1 MPGAP
6 HNASPFMTQKRSVFL
21 TGSTGFIGKELLKS
35 LLTSHPQDDFFLL
48 IRGRTQHGA
57 DTRFANLIQE
67 LAQET
72 GIAQASLHP
81 RLKLVEGDIALPDFG
96 LSLENHNQLAKSIDT
111 IFHSAA
117 HVILEAP
124 YEESKRLNFRGT
136 MACLALAR
144 KSVEMGHFLRFNHI
158 STAFVAGQ
166 RKGII
171 LENELDCQQGF
182 NNNYERVKFEAEVE
196 LHKAMAE
203 VPITIFRP
211 SMVMGHSV
219 TGWTNSFN
227 VLYGP
232 IKFSYLGL
240 LPRVPGNHHARID
253 TVSIDFIVDALRH
266 LSSLPDSDVVGK
278 TFHLTVGSKNSIT
291 VPELIVETFK
301 HFRHYVKEFN
311 LENPLREPTM
321 IPPALFRFGVYCKS
335 IFSDPREKKYL
346 ENLLIYAD
354 YTSYQKDFN
363 SQQALALL
371 EKAGIRPLPLKNYLG
386 NLVRYCI
393 QTHFGKSDH
402 PRHVRPRRKR

>member
-1 MPGAP
+1 MPIAP
-6 HNASPFMTQKRSVFL
+6 QKIIPMTQKRSVFL

-35 LLTSHPQDDFFLL
+35 LLVQHPEDHFHLL

-57 DTRFANLIQE
+57 QQRFESLVDEVCQE
-67 LAQET
+67 AKLSPS
-72 GIAQASLHP
+72 GVLP
-81 RLKLVEGDIALPDFG
+81 RLHLVEGDISLTNFG
-96 LSLENHNQLAKSIDT
+96 LSSDAYAELSKNIDT

-124 YEESKRLNFRGT
+124 YEESKRLNYKGT
-136 MACLALAR
+136 MECLALAR
-144 KSVEMGHFLRFNHI
+144 RATASGLFRRFNHI

-166 RKGII
+166 RKGLI

-182 NNNYERVKFEAEVE
+182 NNNYERVKFEAEME
-196 LHKAMAE
+196 LRSAMPQ

-240 LPRVPGNHHARID
+240 LPRVPGNHSARID
-253 TVSIDFIVDALRH
+253 TVSIDFIVNALSH
-266 LSSLPDSDVVGK
+266 LSALPDEKVLGK
-278 TFHLTVGSKNSIT
+278 TFHLTAGAQQSIT

-301 HFRHYVKEFN
+301 HFRRYVKEFN
-311 LENPLREPTM
+311 LENPLREPMM
-321 IPPALFRFGVYCKS
+321 IPPVLFRLAVHLKS
-335 IFSDPREKKYL
+335 IFSNSREKKYL

-354 YTSYQKDFN
+354 YTSYQKDFD
-363 SQQALALL
+363 SREAMALL
-371 EKAGIRPLPLKNYLG
+371 EKAGIRPLPLKDYLG

-402 PRHVRPRRKR
+402 PRHVRVRRKR

>member
-1 MPGAP
+1 
-6 HNASPFMTQKRSVFL
+6 MTQKRSVFL
-21 TGSTGFIGKELLKS
+21 TGGTGFIGKELLKS
-35 LLTSHPQDDFFLL
+35 LLQRHPQDEFFLL

-57 DTRFANLIQE
+57 QERFENLRREI
-67 LAQET
+67 AQET
-72 GIAQASLHP
+72 GLADPALFP
-81 RLKLVEGDIALPDFG
+81 RLKLVEGDIALPNFG
-96 LSLENHNQLAKSIDT
+96 LGEEGYSALTKNIDT

-124 YEESKRLNFRGT
+124 YEESKRLNYRGT
-136 MACLALAR
+136 IACLALAQR
-144 KSVEMGHFLRFNHI
+144 ATALGHFQRFNHI

-166 RKGII
+166 RKGLI
-171 LENELDCQQGF
+171 LEKELDCKQGF

-196 LHKAMAE
+196 LQNAMKE

-227 VLYGP
+227 VLYRP

-240 LPRVPGNHHARID
+240 LPRVPGNHLARID
-253 TVSIDFIVDALRH
+253 TVSIDFIVDALSH
-266 LSSLPDSDVVGK
+266 LSALPNHDVLGK
-278 TFHLTVGSKNSIT
+278 TFHLTVGSTNSIT

-311 LENPLREPTM
+311 LENPLVEPVM
-321 IPPALFRFGVYCKS
+321 IPPSLFRMAVYLKS
-335 IFSDPREKKYL
+335 LFSNPREKKYL

-354 YTSYQKDFN
+354 YTSYQKDFD
-363 SQQALALL
+363 SRDALSLL
-371 EKAGIRPLPLKNYLG
+371 EKAGIRPLPLKDYLG

-402 PRHVRPRRKR
+402 PRHVRARRKR